1 VGTPI
6 GSAKAIRVLM
16 VEPHA
21 MISTTFQVVLE
32 KHRGIQVIGETRN
45 RGEALQVAAREQP
58 DIIILDPDLQGDSGL
73 ASIPDLIAV
82 SRGSRVIVLTG
93 STDPDVRSRAVLFG
107 AVGWVHKGEPI
118 EVLIKAIEKVHMGEA
133 WLDRF
138 TVASVVGELARR
150 RNEADLDSEEAKI
163 ASLTDREREV
173 IQLVGDGLH
182 NKEIAS
188 RLFISEATAKHH
200 LTSIFSKLGLSSR
213 FELII
218 FAYRTGIAQPPE
230 GPDQAQATTCQ

>member
-1 VGTPI
+1 MEPRI
-6 GSAKAIRVLM
+6 ASAYAIRVLM

-21 MISTTFQVVLE
+21 MISTTLQMVLE
-32 KHRGIQVIGETRN
+32 KHRGIKVV
-45 RGEALQVAAREQP
+45 GEARDRNEALAVAGREQP
-58 DIIILDPDLQGDSGL
+58 DIIVLDPDLQSDNGL
-73 ASIPDLIAV
+73 AVIPELHAV
-82 SRGSRVIVLTG
+82 SSGSRIIVLTG
-93 STDPDVRSRAVLFG
+93 LTDPEMKSRAVLLG
-107 AVGWVHKGEPI
+107 AVGWVYKGDSI

-138 TVASVVGELARR
+138 TMASVVEELANR
-150 RNEADLDSEEAKI
+150 RNETDLDSEEAKI

-182 NKEIAS
+182 NKEIAT

-200 LTSIFSKLGLSSR
+200 LTSIFGKLGLSSR

-218 FAYRTGIAQPPE
+218 FAYRTGIAERPE
-230 GPDQAQATTCQ
+230 RDKTHETVCQ

>member
-1 VGTPI
+1 MKGLIASPN
-6 GSAKAIRVLM
+6 AIRVLM

-21 MISTTFQVVLE
+21 MISATLQMVLE
-32 KHRGIQVIGETRN
+32 KHRGIQVIGEARN
-45 RGEALQVAAREQP
+45 RTEALAVAGRELP
-58 DIIILDPDLQGDSGL
+58 DIVVLDPDLQSDSAL
-73 ASIPDLIAV
+73 AAIPDLLAV
-82 SRGSRVIVLTG
+82 SRESRVIVLTG
-93 STDPDVRSRAVLFG
+93 LTDPEVKSRAVLFG
-107 AVGWVHKGEPI
+107 AVGWVHKSEPI

-138 TVASVVGELARR
+138 TMASIIGELSHR
-150 RNEADLDSEEAKI
+150 RNEPDLDSEEAKI

-173 IQLVGDGLH
+173 IRLAADGLH
-182 NKEIAS
+182 NKEIGN

-200 LTSIFSKLGLSSR
+200 LTSIFSKLDLSSR

-230 GPDQAQATTCQ
+230 LSNKAREAVCH